1 MTANENTVPLGE
13 EKNVLELDA
22 VIVGLSSS
30 VEAHLITDLSMLYH
44 ILYLIIELFKEHFG

>member
-22 VIVGLSSS
+22 VIVGLRSS

-44 ILYLIIELFKEHFG
+44 MLYLRMELFKEHFE